1 MSELTRLLE
10 SSESE
15 DTRAILRAGLADAP
29 PPETLPRIAAAL
41 GVSAAALGVAVP
53 VGAAL
58 NGTAAAGAVA
68 AGGGATA
75 MTGAS
80 VAVLSKWLVTGVVG
94 GMLASGTAFV
104 VERARD
110 SGATA
115 QSAVTSAA
123 RAPERPRPAR
133 PVSSARGPSAADSLG
148 AEAARIDAARRA
160 LARGEL
166 AQASRELDR
175 YQEERALG
183 VLDRE
188 ALLLRIQLLV
198 RRGEHARAVLLA
210 QSYLTAHPNDAHTA
224 RLRALIEQ
232 RGKTWPGPE
241 GIDR

>member
-1 MSELTRLLE
+1 
-10 SSESE
+10 
-15 DTRAILRAGLADAP
+15 
-29 PPETLPRIAAAL
+29 
-41 GVSAAALGVAVP
+41 
-53 VGAAL
+53 
-58 NGTAAAGAVA
+58 
-68 AGGGATA
+68 
-75 MTGAS
+75 

-94 GMLASGTAFV
+94 GMLVSGTAFV

-110 SGATA
+110 SGPAA
-115 QSAVTSAA
+115 HSAVASAD
-123 RAPERPRPAR
+123 RAPERPRPASGTALALNPVPETPDAPPLLPTVQPEGPSAAA
-133 PVSSARGPSAADSLG
+133 PVSSARGPSAADRLG

-160 LARGEL
+160 LSRGEL

-198 RRGEHARAVLLA
+198 RRGEHARAVTLA

-224 RLRALIEQ
+224 RLRALIEL